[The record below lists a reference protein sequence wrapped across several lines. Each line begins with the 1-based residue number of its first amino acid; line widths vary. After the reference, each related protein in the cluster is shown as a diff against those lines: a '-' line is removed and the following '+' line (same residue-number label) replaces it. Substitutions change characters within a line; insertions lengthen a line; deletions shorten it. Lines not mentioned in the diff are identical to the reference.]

1 MAYGSGIK
9 KLDGAFISASPYHES
24 FICELSGLYIEE
36 RRMSAGY
43 RPISAATIVLSG
55 TAVVSWK
62 IYTGD
67 WNTAFALG
75 SYLVGTVAIFAML
88 SHSRP

>member
-1 MAYGSGIK
+1 
-9 KLDGAFISASPYHES
+9 
-24 FICELSGLYIEE
+24 
-36 RRMSAGY
+36 MSADY
-43 RPISAATIVLSG
+43 RLLSAATIILSG

-62 IYTGD
+62 TYTGD
-67 WNTAFALG
+67 WKTAFALG

>member
-1 MAYGSGIK
+1 
-9 KLDGAFISASPYHES
+9 
-24 FICELSGLYIEE
+24 
-36 RRMSAGY
+36 MSAGY
-43 RPISAATIVLSG
+43 RLISAATIVLSG